1 MKPISLSFQC
11 FGPYRAPQT
20 IDFSLLEK
28 NGLFLISGETGSG
41 KSTILDA
48 ICCALYGEASN
59 KSRGD
64 LEAMRCKQAEKTE
77 ETRVEYVFDSGGRRY
92 KFVRVL
98 RCGHKNIIDEHNCLE
113 YRDGVYVP
121 LFENPKKTRVNEKAR
136 ELIGLTAEQ
145 FRQVIVLPQGKFETL
160 LVSDSKEKEEIL
172 TSIFHADRWDRIEKY
187 IADAVKRERD
197 ALEVQTI
204 LMRQTLA
211 GYKCESIEALSQALA
226 EKQLEAQETKQRADA
241 LDEDRKTAA
250 KRYTA
255 ALMQNEAFTQLDDA
269 SARRSR
275 LAQKH
280 GEMQRHREELLDA
293 QRAQKIAAVY
303 EACTAARKNDEKA
316 QRDAADAKN
325 ALEKA
330 QRQLVLTQDKLE
342 KHAQARPQYLEQTD
356 TVRKLCDAREAY
368 AAVTGT
374 TEALKRAAAQAERDR
389 QALDARERESAHT
402 QRTLQE
408 SSDAFDTADADCR
421 TARERYMRSISGN
434 LAAQA
439 LEDGKP
445 CPVCGSTHHPHPAQP
460 PQDGMTQ
467 QAFEA
472 VEAQRDRCYRAF
484 RKAREAYETA
494 KSRTDAAKTACAAS
508 SLVLQQA
515 QSDERHARSL
525 LIEGVETAE
534 QLEEEIARLQTKIN
548 LYEQQENA
556 LQDAAQRALAA
567 REAKAELLSAA
578 QSACAQ
584 TRKTLASQTDLWE
597 AARVEAGFADTQS
610 FLSAVRQPQQIQTIT
625 RSLAEYD
632 AACAAA
638 AQQVESLS
646 EKVRGKTR
654 PDVDAAQAQARA
666 VEEAWNEASQNA
678 AVLADKCEKMRHDC
692 KTLQTQEKERA
703 ALQLRL
709 EEDTVFQ
716 KRIAGSNG
724 MSLKRYVLGVMLT
737 GVTEQANEILRG
749 VYGGRYSL
757 HRTDASTG
765 GVRRSGLELEV
776 LDRQGNVRRSVKT
789 LSGGEKFLAAL
800 SLAIGLSTVVQSR
813 SGGVRLDAMFID
825 EGFGT
830 LDRNTMQDA
839 LDVLQC
845 VQRQSA
851 IVGVISHVEALR
863 ENIPAQIEIVKGE
876 DGSRCTIRGV

>member
-1 MKPISLSFQC
+1 MKPISVFFQC
-11 FGPYRAPQT
+11 FGPYRAPQS

-28 NGLFLISGETGSG
+28 SGLFLISGETGSG
-41 KSTILDA
+41 KTTILDA

-64 LEAMRCKQAEKTE
+64 LEAMRCKQADKTD
-77 ETRVEYVFDSGGRRY
+77 ETRVEYVFESGGRRY
-92 KFVRVL
+92 KFVRTL
-98 RCGHKNIIDEHNCLE
+98 RYGHKNILDEHNCLE

-172 TSIFHADRWDRIEKY
+172 TSIFHADRWDRIERY
-187 IADAVKRERD
+187 IGDAVRQERS
-197 ALEVQTI
+197 ALELQTAV
-204 LMRQTLA
+204 MRQTLA
-211 GYKCESIEALSQALA
+211 SYHCETIAALSETLA
-226 EKQLEAQETKQRADA
+226 AKQREAQETKQRADT
-241 LDEDRKTAA
+241 LEREKKAA
-250 KRYTA
+250 ADRYTA
-255 ALMQNEAFTQLDDA
+255 AVMQNEAFATLDETT
-269 SARRSR
+269 ARQQR
-275 LAQKH
+275 LAEKR
-280 GEMQRHREELLDA
+280 GAMQTRRAELEKA
-293 QRAQKIAAVY
+293 QRAQKIAAFHDALLTAQKNG
-303 EACTAARKNDEKA
+303 ERAQEDMRDAQNALDAAARQLVLAQEKAANHAQARETYLEQSDTVRQLCDARGAYAALTETAEALDRAKAQA
-316 QRDAADAKN
+316 QRDAQTLAA
-325 ALEKA
+325 
-330 QRQLVLTQDKLE
+330 RE
-342 KHAQARPQYLEQTD
+342 KHAS
-356 TVRKLCDAREAY
+356 DA
-368 AAVTGT
+368 
-374 TEALKRAAAQAERDR
+374 K
-389 QALDARERESAHT
+389 QALQT
-402 QRTLQE
+402 C
-408 SSDAFDTADADCR
+408 SDAFDAADADYR

-434 LAAQA
+434 LAVQM

-472 VEAQRDRCYRAF
+472 LEAERDRRDQAF
-484 RKAREAYETA
+484 RRAREAYEEAKAQTDEA
-494 KSRTDAAKTACAAS
+494 KSACANSA
-508 SLVLQQA
+508 LALQQA
-515 QSDERHARSL
+515 QSDDRHARSL
-525 LIEGVETAE
+525 LIDGVGSAE
-534 QLEEEIARLQTKIN
+534 QLEAEIARLQTKIN
-548 LYEQQENA
+548 LYEKEETALRDAVQQSLASRTAKEQLLSLA
-556 LQDAAQRALAA
+556 QDSYAEAEKTRA
-567 REAKAELLSAA
+567 RETAA
-578 QSACAQ
+578 WET
-584 TRKTLASQTDLWE
+584 TRA
-597 AARVEAGFADTQS
+597 EAGFADTEEY
-610 FLSAVRQPQQIQTIT
+610 LSAVRQPQQMQAITQT
-625 RSLAEYD
+625 LAEYD
-632 AACAAA
+632 AACASA
-638 AQQVESLS
+638 AQQMEALS

-654 PDVDAAQAQARA
+654 PDVDAAKTQSRALEAAWKEAAQD
-666 VEEAWNEASQNA
+666 A
-678 AVLADKCEKMRHDC
+678 AVLADICEKMRRDC
-692 KTLQTQEKERA
+692 ETLQKQEEERA
-703 ALQLRL
+703 ARQLRL
-709 EEDTVFQ
+709 EENTDFQ

-757 HRTDASTG
+757 YRTDASTG

-830 LDRNTMQDA
+830 LDRSTMQDA
-839 LDVLQC
+839 LDVLQY

-876 DGSRCTIRGV
+876 DGSRCMIRGV